1 MLGNLLDNAG
11 KWAQRDVTVTA
22 RADEGQLRIDV
33 RDDGPGLAAEA
44 LAQVTQRG
52 VRLDER
58 ESSSGLGLAIV
69 GDIAASYGGRL
80 ALENA
85 QPGLRATLWLPVG

>member
-1 MLGNLLDNAG
+1 ERALQFQAAGIASDLQFAGASADLEEMLGNLLDNAG

-22 RADEGQLRIDV
+22 RVDEGQLRIDV

-58 ESSSGLGLAIV
+58 ESSSGL
-69 GDIAASYGGRL
+69 
-80 ALENA
+80 
-85 QPGLRATLWLPVG
+85 